1 MPTFFHR
8 EVPSSPHL
16 PSHSIPPGCS
26 GDESSGRPS
35 FWLTTHPPEG
45 SNLGCFADRLRK
57 QVVACLPEE
66 SKWAGYLQRA
76 WQRAL
81 PSEAVWVMALPS
93 QSSLPRGFATE
104 RTTEKLFAGA
114 RRLFQKS
121 LISWAPK
128 YVTLRWETRGCFF
141 FSFGLFFSFFFFS
154 RKFAI
159 YPLQSPFTI
168 RLPQEPEQSN
178 YKQEETAQQP
188 HELFPIHLQSPNP
201 DALRQQDLP

>member
-141 FSFGLFFSFFFFS
+141 FFVWAFFFFFFFFPES
-154 RKFAI
+154 
-159 YPLQSPFTI
+159 LQSTHFRAHSQYACHKNLNRVIINRRRPPSSHT
-168 RLPQEPEQSN
+168 S
-178 YKQEETAQQP
+178 Y
-188 HELFPIHLQSPNP
+188 FPYTYR
-201 DALRQQDLP
+201 ALIPML